1 MSNFNKKFM
10 YFQEPTAEFSAT
22 ASETEGKHFEDG
34 QDGDLNE
41 EVSTENIILT
51 LHHSYLV
58 VIWA

>member
-1 MSNFNKKFM
+1 M